1 MIVLSGGSS
10 FVLRLE
16 RGEEIHETLKA
27 FARDKGIEGAVVSG
41 IGAVQSAELGFYH
54 LDRQEYER
62 RALPEITELLSLQG
76 NLCLLEGKPFLHAH
90 VVLMKSDFT
99 LAGGHLF
106 AATIAVTGEFH
117 IQPTESMV
125 RLPDPKVGLPL
136 LNCPL

>member
-16 RGEEIHETLKA
+16 RGEEIHKTLRA
-27 FARDKGIEGAVVSG
+27 FALDKGIEGAVVSG
-41 IGAVQSAELGFYH
+41 IGAVESAELGFYH

-76 NLCLLEGKPFLHAH
+76 NLCLLEGAPFLHAH

-106 AATIAVTGEFH
+106 AAAIAVTGEFH
-117 IQPTESMV
+117 VQPTESMV